1 MKCLCIVILLNI
13 AICTLVSKVEQK
25 LIRKLHP
32 LSVPFYRQNMAAMK
46 LSRYTAWTVNVVLL
60 SIVHVDNAGFS
71 EFFPSCLPERNWIS
85 ESILDNAALL
95 QQYPHM
101 DNAAFSLPRGY
112 PEWMLQ
118 YCRGIVQHCLIGF
131 QSQFWTM
138 PHYCSNTPRGIVH
151 MDNATF
157 SLLRPILNE
166 CCNITTGI
174 VQHCLQCC
182 RWFSNSARL
191 Q

>member
-1 MKCLCIVILLNI
+1 MNTILDQHHTWLSTK
-13 AICTLVSKVEQK
+13 ALVNVGK
-25 LIRKLHP
+25 LW
-32 LSVPFYRQNMAAMK
+32 N
-46 LSRYTAWTVNVVLL
+46 TAWTVNVVPLF
-60 SIVHVDNAGFS
+60 IVHVDNAGFS

-138 PHYCSNTPRGIVH
+138 PHYCSSTPTLSNIAYNSVGH
-151 MDNATF
+151 FPT
-157 SLLRPILNE
+157 LLD
-166 CCNITTGI
+166 CNKRHQKWSISK
-174 VQHCLQCC
+174 L
-182 RWFSNSARL
+182 
-191 Q
+191 